1 MPQPSLSQF
10 LRRLWALEKFG
21 YSLRVLIA
29 MAGSMGLS
37 WYLGQPTLIIP
48 LFLGIIASALAETD
62 DSWLGRLNALLV
74 TLLCFSIAAVAV
86 ELLFPYPW
94 LFVAGLALST
104 FALVMLGALGERY
117 GAIAQAT
124 LILAIYSMI
133 AADQRDGAL
142 QHLWRDPMLLVA
154 GAAWYGLLS
163 VGWNALFA
171 HQPVQQSLARLY
183 RELGLYFR
191 YKAALFEP
199 VRQLDVEQRRL
210 ELAQQNGRVVSALNA
225 AKETLLNRL
234 GNGRG
239 GGKINHYLKL
249 YFLAQDLHER
259 VSSSHYPYQAL
270 AEAFFHS
277 DVLFRCQRLLRLQAS
292 ACVDLGEAIQM
303 RQVFRYSEANG
314 QALEDLQAS
323 LEHLREQNKPAWRG
337 LLRSLRALSGNLST
351 LQRQLASASDPGTLE
366 GEQDSSLLDRQPQ
379 SLREAFNRIRLQ
391 LTPTSLLFR
400 HALRMTI
407 ALVCGYAVLHAI
419 HPEQGYWVLLTTVF
433 VCQPNYGATRIKL
446 VQRISGTLLGL
457 IAGWALFDLFP
468 SQPIQA
474 LFAVV
479 AGVVFFA
486 TRSTRYTLAT
496 AAITLMVLF
505 CFNQV
510 GDGYGLIWP
519 RLFDTLLGSLI
530 AAAAVFLILPDWQGR
545 RLNQVV
551 ANTLSCNSDYL
562 RQIMRQYDSGKRD
575 DLAYRLARRNAHNAD
590 AALSTT
596 LSNMLLEPGHFR
608 KDAETGFRFLI
619 LSHTLLNYLSG
630 LGAHRESL
638 PDDASDALLER
649 AAQQLATSLDD
660 LATALAQNKPVA
672 IYSEDEEA
680 LAQQLEQTPDEMD
693 DAHRLVQTQLGLIC
707 RQLAPLRSMASHLI
721 KQQPAGQGQD
731 SR

>member
-292 ACVDLGEAIQM
+292 ACADLGEAIQM

-323 LEHLREQNKPAWRG
+323 LEHLREQNNPAWRG

-660 LATALAQNKPVA
+660 LASALAQNKAVA

>member
-154 GAAWYGLLS
+154 GAAWYGLMS

-323 LEHLREQNKPAWRG
+323 LEHLREQNNPAWRG

-660 LATALAQNKPVA
+660 LASALAQNKPVA

>member
-292 ACVDLGEAIQM
+292 ACADLGEAIQM

-323 LEHLREQNKPAWRG
+323 LEHLREQNNPAWRG

-660 LATALAQNKPVA
+660 LASALAQNKPVA

-721 KQQPAGQGQD
+721 KQQPAGRGQD

>member
-1 MPQPSLSQF
+1 MPQPSLSQY

-29 MAGSMGLS
+29 MAGSMGLA
-37 WYLGQPTLIIP
+37 WYLGQPSLIIP

-62 DSWLGRLNALLV
+62 DSWLGRLSALLV

-133 AADQRDGAL
+133 AADQRNGEL
-142 QHLWRDPMLLVA
+142 QQFWRDPLLLVA

-163 VGWNALFA
+163 VCWNALFA

-225 AKETLLNRL
+225 AKETLLHRL
-234 GNGRG
+234 GSGRPG
-239 GGKINHYLKL
+239 SKINHYLKL

-292 ACVDLGEAIQM
+292 ACTELGEAIQL
-303 RQVFRYSEANG
+303 RQTFRYSDANA

-323 LEHLREQNKPAWRG
+323 LEHLREQNNPAWRG
-337 LLRSLRALSGNLST
+337 LLRSLRALSSNLST
-351 LQRQLASASDPGTLE
+351 LQRQLASASDPAALE
-366 GEQDSSLLDRQPQ
+366 GTQDSSLLDRQPQ
-379 SLREAFNRIRLQ
+379 TLREAFNRIRLQ

-400 HALRMTI
+400 HALRMAI
-407 ALVCGYAVLHAI
+407 ALVAGYAALHAI

-446 VQRISGTLLGL
+446 VQRISGTVLGL
-457 IAGWALFDLFP
+457 VVGWALFDLFP
-468 SQPIQA
+468 SQPVQA

-562 RQIMRQYDSGKRD
+562 RQIMHQYDSGKHD

-649 AAQQLATSLDD
+649 AAEQLAASLDD

-672 IYSEDEEA
+672 IYSEEEEA
-680 LAQQLEQTPDEMD
+680 LAQQLEQIPEEMD

-707 RQLAPLRSMASHLI
+707 RQLAPLRSMAAHLI
-721 KQQPAGQGQD
+721 KQQPVQ
-731 SR
+731 R